1 MFAKITVLIYN
12 EHKIKLNRLRFNPQR
27 KAKTYLGE
35 HHGQICIA
43 SKT

>member
-12 EHKIKLNRLRFNPQR
+12 KHKIKLNRLRFHPQG

-35 HHGQICIA
+35 HNG
-43 SKT
+43 